1 MFEGPRIAT
10 TCHNLKS
17 LNGLEHEAMKLIYK
31 EVSLGR
37 VAGPFL
43 KSPFTNLRLSP
54 VGLVSK
60 KDGSFRLIHHL
71 SYPQG
76 SSVNDFTDQSFSSV
90 KYTSFDE
97 ALEMLVSL
105 EQGALVSRLDIKSAF
120 RLLPVHTSDFSLLGY
135 N

>member
-1 MFEGPRIAT
+1 
-10 TCHNLKS
+10 
-17 LNGLEHEAMKLIYK
+17 MKLINK

-37 VAGPFL
+37 VAGPFF

-76 SSVNDFTDQSFSSV
+76 SSVNDFIDQSFSSV
-90 KYTSFDE
+90 KYRIHH
-97 ALEMLVSL
+97 LM
-105 EQGALVSRLDIKSAF
+105 RLSN
-120 RLLPVHTSDFSLLGY
+120 VG
-135 N
+135 